1 MSVPAKN
8 PFCISVLPHSFFT
21 HSRLNWPSVCT
32 VANIE
37 VLALTTIKAGGR
49 MVMIIEK
56 ISARRWLYVR
66 ASGTLDY
73 WEEEV
78 APEIGA
84 LVNEASQ
91 LGLEAVLWDGRNVC
105 GEVGLKK
112 AVGNFYLLRKQ
123 LKAVRLAYV
132 VAENLFAPF
141 GFVSQVAKMDG
152 TPIRTFRSVIG
163 AARWLCPESRKR
175 RAALIRGS
183 PEIATQS

>member
-1 MSVPAKN
+1 MLV
-8 PFCISVLPHSFFT
+8 
-21 HSRLNWPSVCT
+21 
-32 VANIE
+32 
-37 VLALTTIKAGGR
+37 
-49 MVMIIEK
+49 EK
-56 ISARRWLYVR
+56 IRARRWLYVR

-78 APEIGA
+78 APEIDD

-91 LGLEAVLWDGRNVC
+91 LGLRAILWDGRNVC

-112 AVGNFYLLRKQ
+112 AVSNFYLLRKQ

-132 VAENLFAPF
+132 VSENLSAPF

-163 AARWLCPESRKR
+163 AARWLSPESQKR
-175 RAALIRGS
+175 RAPLIRGS
-183 PEIATQS
+183 PEIAAQ